1 MANMREGN
9 LSVEY
14 IRNLRTT
21 IEHNYL
27 LGNVPDIMASIKKYG
42 IIINV
47 NPRNLVRVP
56 ELLEIYGE
64 PLRPF
69 VMPVKTWLRDGQR
82 VTFEAAGSNFWLTIY
97 QLVTRRIAL
106 SDEETVTLVPEEG
119 IDRVTALKMATT
131 WASEYLLAEDTIGT
145 LEPGKYADFAVLD
158 KDLFRI
164 PIEEVLDLKVVMTG
178 LAGKIIHDRLGTD
191 AAN

>member
-1 MANMREGN
+1 MREGN

-164 PIEEVLDLKVVMTG
+164 PIEEVLDLEVVMTG
-178 LAGKIIHDRLGTD
+178 LAGEIIHDRLGTA